1 MMDTNAVNSA
11 GENSI
16 DTSVE
21 EAAEKNA
28 ATSALKPQMGLG
40 QASVASLAS
49 LAALASHA
57 VAPPPSNVITN
68 KMPGLM
74 EAPIVGNYLDFRKFL
89 ADFYAYRREITKK
102 DLRPY
107 SYAVFSAAAN
117 IKSPNYLKLIIE
129 GRRNLSDDMIG
140 KFAKAMGLQKDQ
152 TEEFRMLVQFGQASD
167 PAERNMYLK
176 ALNEKR
182 VNSKLKS
189 GEIDQKTW
197 EKVPSWISWI
207 LYSLID
213 QKDVKFEAE
222 ALRKTLREKAS
233 VDEIQAALDSLLQS
247 GEIVKDESGEMK
259 KARSLMGSAEDIPVA
274 LVRKLQAELMY
285 LGLESLFR
293 DAATEREFGS
303 ATLAMTKQ
311 EFEELRFQLRKLR
324 KEAQKNIS
332 VKRATSK
339 GDRVYQLNLQ
349 LFPVT

>member
-1 MMDTNAVNSA
+1 METNP
-11 GENSI
+11 

-21 EAAEKNA
+21 NLTADKTAS
-28 ATSALKPQMGLG
+28 TSG
-40 QASVASLAS
+40 S
-49 LAALASHA
+49 
-57 VAPPPSNVITN
+57 VITN

-74 EAPIVGNYLDFRKFL
+74 EAPIVGEYLDFRKYL
-89 ADFYAYRREITKK
+89 ADYYSYRREISKK

-107 SYAVFSAAAN
+107 NYAVFSAAAN

-129 GRRNLSDDMIG
+129 GRRNLSDEMVS
-140 KFAKAMGLQKDQ
+140 KFAKAMGLPKDQ
-152 TEEFRMLVQFGQASD
+152 TEEFRMLVSFGQASD
-167 PAERNMYLK
+167 PAERNMHLK

-182 VNSKLKS
+182 VDSKLKS

-197 EKVPSWISWI
+197 EKIPSWISWI
-207 LYSLID
+207 LYTLID
-213 QKDVKFEAE
+213 QKDVKFDAE
-222 ALRKTLREKAS
+222 SLRKTLREKAS

-247 GEIVKDESGEMK
+247 GEIVKDEQTGEVK
-259 KARSLMGSAEDIPVA
+259 RARTLMESAEDVPVA

-303 ATLAMTKQ
+303 ATLALTKQ

-324 KEAQKNIS
+324 KEAQKNIG
-332 VKRATSK
+332 VKRLTTK
-339 GDRVYQLNLQ
+339 GERIYQLNLQ